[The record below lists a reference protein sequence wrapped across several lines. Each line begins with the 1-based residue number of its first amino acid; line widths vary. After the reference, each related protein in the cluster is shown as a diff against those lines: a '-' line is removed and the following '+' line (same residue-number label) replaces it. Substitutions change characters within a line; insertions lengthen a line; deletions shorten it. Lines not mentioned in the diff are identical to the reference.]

1 MSACSD
7 RDRKKNEAADSSSST
22 TTTSSSRRD
31 ATLASLWTKLPDTSI
46 RHEQISTAIA
56 KVHCIGHEAIIRQ
69 CQSVIVVS
77 SIF

>member
-46 RHEQISTAIA
+46 RHKQISTAIA
-56 KVHCIGHEAIIRQ
+56 KKYIALNMRPLLLCNVNQ
-69 CQSVIVVS
+69 
-77 SIF
+77 